1 MQVDSKAAELQSG
14 VDIIMMR

>member
-14 VDIIMMR
+14 VDIIIMR